1 MKILVSSKGEAS
13 VKHYFRMG
21 IYTKLQKIVQKG
33 RPVWKHSEGSGYLF
47 YGKLKIVDMIDFH
60 FPFLLMFEGGPVSSV
75 VIKPSCMLSTLDAF
89 ISTH

>member
-21 IYTKLQKIVQKG
+21 IYTKLQKLVQKG

-47 YGKLKIVDMIDFH
+47 YGKLKIVII
-60 FPFLLMFEGGPVSSV
+60 V
-75 VIKPSCMLSTLDAF
+75 VNFKNNFSW
-89 ISTH
+89 